1 MGTIQSFKDLIVWQK
16 AHKVVLEIYA
26 ITKKFPLEEK
36 YGLGDQLRRAS
47 VSITSNI
54 AEGFVMRTAKDK
66 NRFYLISKGSTSEC
80 MNQIIIAYDLG
91 YIKQNERDILDEA
104 LNEIMRMLSALIKS
118 SMTHS
123 LSTN

>member
-16 AHKVVLEIYA
+16 AHKLVLDIYT
-26 ITKKFPLEEK
+26 ITKKFPVEEK

-54 AEGFVMRTAKDK
+54 AEGFIMRTAKDK
-66 NRFYLISKGSTSEC
+66 TRFYLTSKGSASEC
-80 MNQIIIAYDLG
+80 MNQIIIACDLG
-91 YIKQNERDILDEA
+91 YIKPSERDTLDAA
-104 LNEIMRMLSALIKS
+104 LNEVMRMISALVKS